1 MVVEVRLFATLR
13 ESRFKK
19 REMELSE
26 RSSLDDLL
34 KDLKIS
40 EKDLGILLV
49 NGRNASSE
57 YTLAP
62 HDVVSIFPSLGG
74 G

>member
-13 ESRFKK
+13 ESRLKK
-19 REMELSE
+19 REMGLTKK
-26 RSSLDDLL
+26 SSLDDLL
-34 KDLKIS
+34 EDLKIS
-40 EKDLGILLV
+40 EKELGILFV
-49 NGRNASSE
+49 NGRNAASE